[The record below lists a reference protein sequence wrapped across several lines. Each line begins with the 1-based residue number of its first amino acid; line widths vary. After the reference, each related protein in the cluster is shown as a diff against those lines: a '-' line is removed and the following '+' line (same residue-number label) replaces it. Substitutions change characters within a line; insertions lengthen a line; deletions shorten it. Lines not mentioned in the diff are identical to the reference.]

1 MGYKDDDIEF
11 ANRLLTRR
19 EELND
24 EEVTAWLKEK
34 DHVELLDEIAAIR
47 QKLSGQSYGEN
58 SEEEFLYLEKSIYDR
73 KSRRMTLRWSIAAS
87 IILLVGLFVGR
98 TISGVRDIHEEQE
111 LAKSV
116 MQPGTS
122 KAILMMADGKEVVLE
137 QGQNLNILLNER
149 VRVATS
155 SQGIVYEERG
165 KGMVTEEYNKLTTPI
180 GGEYSLV
187 LSDGTKVFLNADSEL
202 KYPVEFSDGKRI
214 VDLKGE
220 AYFEVHKDSLR
231 PFIVRMN
238 GAEVTVLGTSFN
250 VNTYGDDGQIYTT
263 LVNGSVRVSSMK
275 NKQEEILKPGM
286 QSVMN
291 VQSGLLTV
299 RKVDVEPYVAWR
311 EGRFVFRA
319 MTLDLIMRQ
328 LQRWYD
334 FEVFYQNSELKDYEF
349 RGVIKRD
356 MDLDKVL
363 SVIKVEN
370 PLKVVPLIHSNLT
383 PVKFSHSPFCLFL
396 FSSYSSCPLCRVL
409 H

>member
-34 DHVELLDEIAAIR
+34 NHVELLDEIAAIR

-58 SEEEFLYLEKSIYDR
+58 GEEEFLHLEKSIYDQ

-98 TISGVRDIHEEQE
+98 TINGVRDMHEEQVFV
-111 LAKSV
+111 KNV

-155 SQGIVYEERG
+155 NRGIVYEEHG
-165 KGMVTEEYNKLTTPI
+165 KGVVTEEYNKLTTPI

-220 AYFEVHKDSLR
+220 AYFEVHKDSSR
-231 PFIVRMN
+231 PFVVRMN

-263 LVNGSVRVSSMK
+263 LVNGSVRVSSVK
-275 NKQEEILKPGM
+275 NGQAEVLKPGM
-286 QSVMN
+286 QSVMD
-291 VQSGLLTV
+291 VQSGQLTV
-299 RKVDVEPYVAWR
+299 REVDVEPYVAWR

-334 FEVFYQNSELKDYEF
+334 FEVFYQNPELKDYEF

-363 SVIKVEN
+363 SVIKVTTNVDFEVKG
-370 PLKVVPLIHSNLT
+370 KVIT
-383 PVKFSHSPFCLFL
+383 IIK
-396 FSSYSSCPLCRVL
+396 R
-409 H
+409 

>member
-1 MGYKDDDIEF
+1 MSYKDDDIEF

-34 DHVELLDEIAAIR
+34 NHVELLDEIAAIR

-58 SEEEFLYLEKSIYDR
+58 GEEEFLHLEKSIYDQ

-98 TISGVRDIHEEQE
+98 TINGVRDMHEEQE
-111 LAKSV
+111 LAKNV

-155 SQGIVYEERG
+155 NRGIVYEEHG
-165 KGMVTEEYNKLTTPI
+165 KGVVTEEYNKLTTPI

-231 PFIVRMN
+231 PFVVRMN

-263 LVNGSVRVSSMK
+263 LVNGSVRVSSVK
-275 NKQEEILKPGM
+275 NGQAEVLKPGM
-286 QSVMN
+286 QSVMD
-291 VQSGLLTV
+291 VQSGQLTV
-299 RKVDVEPYVAWR
+299 REVDVEPYVAWR

-334 FEVFYQNSELKDYEF
+334 FEVFYQNPELKDYEF

-363 SVIKVEN
+363 SVIKVTTNVDFEVKG
-370 PLKVVPLIHSNLT
+370 KVIT
-383 PVKFSHSPFCLFL
+383 IIK
-396 FSSYSSCPLCRVL
+396 R
-409 H
+409 

>member
-155 SQGIVYEERG
+155 SQGIVYEEHG
-165 KGMVTEEYNKLTTPI
+165 KGMVTEEYNKLTTPV

-263 LVNGSVRVSSMK
+263 LVNGSVRVASMK

-363 SVIKVEN
+363 SVIKATTNVDFEVKG
-370 PLKVVPLIHSNLT
+370 KVIT
-383 PVKFSHSPFCLFL
+383 IIK
-396 FSSYSSCPLCRVL
+396 R
-409 H
+409 

>member
-1 MGYKDDDIEF
+1 MDYKNDDIEF

-58 SEEEFLYLEKSIYDR
+58 DEEEFLHLEKSIYDQ

-98 TISGVRDIHEEQE
+98 TINEEQE
-111 LAKSV
+111 LAKNV

-155 SQGIVYEERG
+155 SQGIVYEEHG
-165 KGMVTEEYNKLTTPI
+165 KGVVTEEYNKLTTPI

-231 PFIVRMN
+231 PFVVRMN

-263 LVNGSVRVSSMK
+263 LVNGSVRVSSVK
-275 NKQEEILKPGM
+275 NGQAEVLKPGM
-286 QSVMN
+286 QSVMD
-291 VQSGLLTV
+291 VQSGQLTV
-299 RKVDVEPYVAWR
+299 REVDVEPYVAWR
-311 EGRFVFRA
+311 EGRFVFRT

-334 FEVFYQNSELKDYEF
+334 FEVFYQNPELKDYEF

-363 SVIKVEN
+363 SVIKVTTNVDFEVKG
-370 PLKVVPLIHSNLT
+370 KVIT
-383 PVKFSHSPFCLFL
+383 IIK
-396 FSSYSSCPLCRVL
+396 R
-409 H
+409 

>member
-1 MGYKDDDIEF
+1 MCYCKNSKKMGYKDDDIEF

-231 PFIVRMN
+231 PFIVRIN

-363 SVIKVEN
+363 SVIKATTNVDFEVKG
-370 PLKVVPLIHSNLT
+370 KVIT
-383 PVKFSHSPFCLFL
+383 IIK
-396 FSSYSSCPLCRVL
+396 R
-409 H
+409 

>member
-11 ANRLLTRR
+11 ANRLLTQR

-58 SEEEFLYLEKSIYDR
+58 GEEEFLYLEKSIYDR

-231 PFIVRMN
+231 PFIVRIN

-363 SVIKVEN
+363 SVIKATTNVDFEVKG
-370 PLKVVPLIHSNLT
+370 KVIT
-383 PVKFSHSPFCLFL
+383 IIK
-396 FSSYSSCPLCRVL
+396 R
-409 H
+409 

>member
-58 SEEEFLYLEKSIYDR
+58 GEEEFLYLEKSIYDR

-98 TISGVRDIHEEQE
+98 TINGVRDIHEEQE

-155 SQGIVYEERG
+155 SQGIVYEEHG
-165 KGMVTEEYNKLTTPI
+165 KGMVTEEYNKLTTPV

-231 PFIVRMN
+231 SFIVRMN

-363 SVIKVEN
+363 SVIKATTNVDFEVKG
-370 PLKVVPLIHSNLT
+370 KVIT
-383 PVKFSHSPFCLFL
+383 IIK
-396 FSSYSSCPLCRVL
+396 R
-409 H
+409 

>member
-34 DHVELLDEIAAIR
+34 NHVELLDEIAAIR

-58 SEEEFLYLEKSIYDR
+58 GEEEFLHLEKSIYDQ

-98 TISGVRDIHEEQE
+98 TINGVRDMHEEQE
-111 LAKSV
+111 LAKNV

-155 SQGIVYEERG
+155 NRGIVYEEHG
-165 KGMVTEEYNKLTTPI
+165 KGVVTEEYNKLTTPI

-231 PFIVRMN
+231 PFVVRVN

-250 VNTYGDDGQIYTT
+250 VNTYGDDGHIYTT
-263 LVNGSVRVSSMK
+263 LVNGAVRVSSVK
-275 NKQEEILKPGM
+275 NGQAEVLKPGM
-286 QSVMN
+286 QSVMD
-291 VQSGLLTV
+291 VQSGQLTV
-299 RKVDVEPYVAWR
+299 REVDVEPYVAWR

-334 FEVFYQNSELKDYEF
+334 FEVFYQNPELKDYEF

-363 SVIKVEN
+363 SVIKVTTNVDFEVKG
-370 PLKVVPLIHSNLT
+370 KVIT
-383 PVKFSHSPFCLFL
+383 IIK
-396 FSSYSSCPLCRVL
+396 R
-409 H
+409 

>member
-116 MQPGTS
+116 LQPGTS

-231 PFIVRMN
+231 PFIVRIN

-363 SVIKVEN
+363 SVIKATTNVDFEVKG
-370 PLKVVPLIHSNLT
+370 KVIT
-383 PVKFSHSPFCLFL
+383 IIK
-396 FSSYSSCPLCRVL
+396 R
-409 H
+409 

>member
-1 MGYKDDDIEF
+1 MSYKDDDIEF

-58 SEEEFLYLEKSIYDR
+58 DEEEFLHLEKNIYEQ

-98 TISGVRDIHEEQE
+98 TINGVRDMHEEQE
-111 LAKSV
+111 LAKNV
-116 MQPGTS
+116 MQPGTL
-122 KAILMMADGKEVVLE
+122 KAVLMMADGKEVVLE

-155 SQGIVYEERG
+155 NRGIVYEEHG
-165 KGMVTEEYNKLTTPI
+165 KGVVTEEYNKLTTPI

-231 PFIVRMN
+231 PFVVRVN

-263 LVNGSVRVSSMK
+263 LVNGAVRVSSVK
-275 NKQEEILKPGM
+275 NGQAEVLKPGM
-286 QSVMN
+286 QSVMD
-291 VQSGLLTV
+291 VQSGQLTV
-299 RKVDVEPYVAWR
+299 REVDVEPYVAWR

-334 FEVFYQNSELKDYEF
+334 FEVFYQNPELKDYEF

-363 SVIKVEN
+363 SVIKVTTNVDFEVKG
-370 PLKVVPLIHSNLT
+370 KVIT
-383 PVKFSHSPFCLFL
+383 IIK
-396 FSSYSSCPLCRVL
+396 R
-409 H
+409 

>member
-1 MGYKDDDIEF
+1 MDYKNDDIEF

-58 SEEEFLYLEKSIYDR
+58 DEEEFLHLEKSIYDQ

-98 TISGVRDIHEEQE
+98 TINGVRDMHEEQV
-111 LAKSV
+111 LVKNV

-155 SQGIVYEERG
+155 SQGIVYEEHG
-165 KGMVTEEYNKLTTPI
+165 KGVVTEEYNKLTTPI

-220 AYFEVHKDSLR
+220 AYFEVHKDSSR
-231 PFIVRMN
+231 PFVVRMN
-238 GAEVTVLGTSFN
+238 GSEVTVLGTSFN

-263 LVNGSVRVSSMK
+263 LVNGSVRVSSVK
-275 NKQEEILKPGM
+275 NGQAEVLKPGM
-286 QSVMN
+286 QSVMD
-291 VQSGLLTV
+291 VQSGQLTV
-299 RKVDVEPYVAWR
+299 REVDVEPYVAWR

-334 FEVFYQNSELKDYEF
+334 FEVFYQNPELKDYEF

-363 SVIKVEN
+363 SVIKVTTNVDFEVKG
-370 PLKVVPLIHSNLT
+370 KVIT
-383 PVKFSHSPFCLFL
+383 IIK
-396 FSSYSSCPLCRVL
+396 R
-409 H
+409 

>member
-11 ANRLLTRR
+11 ANRLLARR

-58 SEEEFLYLEKSIYDR
+58 GEEEFLYLEKSIYDR

-98 TISGVRDIHEEQE
+98 TINGVRDIHEEQE
-111 LAKSV
+111 LAKNV

-155 SQGIVYEERG
+155 SQGIVYEEYG
-165 KGMVTEEYNKLTTPI
+165 KGMVTEEYNKLTTPV

-263 LVNGSVRVSSMK
+263 LVNGAVRVSSVK
-275 NKQEEILKPGM
+275 NGQAEVLKPGM
-286 QSVMN
+286 QSVMD
-291 VQSGLLTV
+291 VQSGQLTV
-299 RKVDVEPYVAWR
+299 REVDVEPYVAWR

-334 FEVFYQNSELKDYEF
+334 FEVFYQNPELKDYEF

-363 SVIKVEN
+363 SVIKVTTNVDFEVKG
-370 PLKVVPLIHSNLT
+370 KVIT
-383 PVKFSHSPFCLFL
+383 IIK
-396 FSSYSSCPLCRVL
+396 R
-409 H
+409 

>member
-1 MGYKDDDIEF
+1 MSYKDDDIEF

-58 SEEEFLYLEKSIYDR
+58 DEEEFLHLEKNIYEQ

-98 TISGVRDIHEEQE
+98 TINGVRDMHEEQE
-111 LAKSV
+111 LAKNV
-116 MQPGTS
+116 MQPGTL
-122 KAILMMADGKEVVLE
+122 KAVLMMADGKEVVLE

-155 SQGIVYEERG
+155 NRGIVYEEHG
-165 KGMVTEEYNKLTTPI
+165 KGVVTEEYNKLTTPI

-231 PFIVRMN
+231 PFVVRMN

-263 LVNGSVRVSSMK
+263 LVNGAVRVSSVK
-275 NKQEEILKPGM
+275 NGQAEVLKPGM
-286 QSVMN
+286 QSVMD
-291 VQSGLLTV
+291 VQSGQLTV
-299 RKVDVEPYVAWR
+299 REVDVEPYVAWR

-334 FEVFYQNSELKDYEF
+334 FEVFYQNPELKDYEF

-363 SVIKVEN
+363 SVIKVTTNVDFEVKG
-370 PLKVVPLIHSNLT
+370 KVIT
-383 PVKFSHSPFCLFL
+383 IIK
-396 FSSYSSCPLCRVL
+396 R
-409 H
+409 

>member
-34 DHVELLDEIAAIR
+34 DHVELLDDIAAIR

-155 SQGIVYEERG
+155 SQGIVYEEYG
-165 KGMVTEEYNKLTTPI
+165 KGMVTEEYNKLTTPV

-263 LVNGSVRVSSMK
+263 LVNGSVRVSSVK
-275 NKQEEILKPGM
+275 NGQAEVLKPGM

-363 SVIKVEN
+363 SVIKATTNVDFEVKG
-370 PLKVVPLIHSNLT
+370 KVIT
-383 PVKFSHSPFCLFL
+383 IIK
-396 FSSYSSCPLCRVL
+396 R
-409 H
+409 

>member
-11 ANRLLTRR
+11 ANRLLARR

-58 SEEEFLYLEKSIYDR
+58 GEEEFLYLEKSIYDR

-98 TISGVRDIHEEQE
+98 TINGVRDIHEEQE

-155 SQGIVYEERG
+155 SQGIVYEEYG
-165 KGMVTEEYNKLTTPI
+165 KGMVTEEYNKLTTPV

-250 VNTYGDDGQIYTT
+250 VNTYGDDGQI
-263 LVNGSVRVSSMK
+263 GSVRVSSVK
-275 NKQEEILKPGM
+275 NGQAEVLKPGM
-286 QSVMN
+286 QSVMD
-291 VQSGLLTV
+291 VQSGQLTV
-299 RKVDVEPYVAWR
+299 REVDVEPYVAWR

-334 FEVFYQNSELKDYEF
+334 FEVFYQNPELKDYEF

-363 SVIKVEN
+363 SVIKVTTNVDFEVKG
-370 PLKVVPLIHSNLT
+370 KVIT
-383 PVKFSHSPFCLFL
+383 IIK
-396 FSSYSSCPLCRVL
+396 R
-409 H
+409 

>member
-11 ANRLLTRR
+11 ANRLLTQR

-98 TISGVRDIHEEQE
+98 TINGVRDIHEEQE

-363 SVIKVEN
+363 SVIKATTNVDFEVKG
-370 PLKVVPLIHSNLT
+370 KVIT
-383 PVKFSHSPFCLFL
+383 IIK
-396 FSSYSSCPLCRVL
+396 R
-409 H
+409 

>member
-1 MGYKDDDIEF
+1 MDYKDDDIEF
-11 ANRLLTRR
+11 ANRLLARR

-47 QKLSGQSYGEN
+47 QKLSRQSYGE
-58 SEEEFLYLEKSIYDR
+58 SGEEEFLYLEKSIYDR

-122 KAILMMADGKEVVLE
+122 KAILMMADGTEVVLE

-155 SQGIVYEERG
+155 SQGIVYEEHG
-165 KGMVTEEYNKLTTPI
+165 KGMVTEEYNKLTTPV

-263 LVNGSVRVSSMK
+263 LVNGSVRVASMK

-363 SVIKVEN
+363 SVIKATTNVDFEVKG
-370 PLKVVPLIHSNLT
+370 KVIT
-383 PVKFSHSPFCLFL
+383 IIK
-396 FSSYSSCPLCRVL
+396 R
-409 H
+409 

>member
-11 ANRLLTRR
+11 ANRLLARR

-58 SEEEFLYLEKSIYDR
+58 GEEEFLYLEKSIYDR

-155 SQGIVYEERG
+155 SQGIVYEEYG
-165 KGMVTEEYNKLTTPI
+165 KGMVTEEYNKLTTPV

-263 LVNGSVRVSSMK
+263 LVNGSVRVSSVK
-275 NKQEEILKPGM
+275 NGQAEVLKPGM

-363 SVIKVEN
+363 SVIKATTNVDFEVKG
-370 PLKVVPLIHSNLT
+370 KVIT
-383 PVKFSHSPFCLFL
+383 IIK
-396 FSSYSSCPLCRVL
+396 R
-409 H
+409 

>member
-1 MGYKDDDIEF
+1 MSYKDDDIEF

-34 DHVELLDEIAAIR
+34 NHVELLDEIAAIR

-58 SEEEFLYLEKSIYDR
+58 GEEEFLHLEKSIYDQ

-98 TISGVRDIHEEQE
+98 TINGVRDMHEEQE
-111 LAKSV
+111 LAKNV

-155 SQGIVYEERG
+155 NRGIVYEEHG
-165 KGMVTEEYNKLTTPI
+165 KGVVTEEYNKLTTPI

-231 PFIVRMN
+231 PFVVRVN

-263 LVNGSVRVSSMK
+263 LVNGSVRVSSVK
-275 NKQEEILKPGM
+275 NGQAEVLKPGM

-334 FEVFYQNSELKDYEF
+334 FEVFYQNPELKDYEF

-363 SVIKVEN
+363 SVIKVTTNVDFEVKG
-370 PLKVVPLIHSNLT
+370 KVIT
-383 PVKFSHSPFCLFL
+383 IIK
-396 FSSYSSCPLCRVL
+396 R
-409 H
+409 

>member
-155 SQGIVYEERG
+155 SQGIVYEEYG

-263 LVNGSVRVSSMK
+263 LVNGSVRVSSVK
-275 NKQEEILKPGM
+275 NGQAEVLKPGM
-286 QSVMN
+286 QSVMD
-291 VQSGLLTV
+291 VQSGQLTV
-299 RKVDVEPYVAWR
+299 REVDVEPYVAWR

-334 FEVFYQNSELKDYEF
+334 FEVFYQNPEMAEKRFGFKLEKYEHVDSLLKILELTGE
-349 RGVIKRD
+349 
-356 MDLDKVL
+356 
-363 SVIKVEN
+363 
-370 PLKVVPLIHSNLT
+370 
-383 PVKFSHSPFCLFL
+383 VKFEMLGKSLTVKSG
-396 FSSYSSCPLCRVL
+396 S
-409 H
+409 

>member
-1 MGYKDDDIEF
+1 MDYKNDDIEF

-58 SEEEFLYLEKSIYDR
+58 DEEEFLHLEKSIYDQ

-98 TISGVRDIHEEQE
+98 TINEVRDMHEEQV
-111 LAKSV
+111 LVKNV

-155 SQGIVYEERG
+155 NRGIVYEEHG
-165 KGMVTEEYNKLTTPI
+165 KGVVTEEYNKLTTPI

-231 PFIVRMN
+231 PFVVRMN

-263 LVNGSVRVSSMK
+263 LVNGSVRVSSVK
-275 NKQEEILKPGM
+275 NGQAEVLKPGM
-286 QSVMN
+286 QSVMD
-291 VQSGLLTV
+291 VQSGQLTV
-299 RKVDVEPYVAWR
+299 REVDVEPYVAWR

-334 FEVFYQNSELKDYEF
+334 FEVFYQNPELKDYEF

-363 SVIKVEN
+363 SVIKVTTNVDFEVKG
-370 PLKVVPLIHSNLT
+370 KVIT
-383 PVKFSHSPFCLFL
+383 IIK
-396 FSSYSSCPLCRVL
+396 R
-409 H
+409 

>member
-1 MGYKDDDIEF
+1 MDYKDDDIEF
-11 ANRLLTRR
+11 ANRLLARR

-47 QKLSGQSYGEN
+47 QKLSRQSYGE
-58 SEEEFLYLEKSIYDR
+58 SGEEEFLYLEKSIYDR

-137 QGQNLNILLNER
+137 QGQNLNILFNER

-155 SQGIVYEERG
+155 SQGIVYEEHG
-165 KGMVTEEYNKLTTPI
+165 KGMVTEEYNKLTTPV

-263 LVNGSVRVSSMK
+263 LVNGSVRVASMK
-275 NKQEEILKPGM
+275 NKQEEMLKPGM

-299 RKVDVEPYVAWR
+299 REVDVEPYVAWR

-363 SVIKVEN
+363 SVIKATTNVDFEVKG
-370 PLKVVPLIHSNLT
+370 KVIT
-383 PVKFSHSPFCLFL
+383 IIK
-396 FSSYSSCPLCRVL
+396 R
-409 H
+409 

>member
-1 MGYKDDDIEF
+1 MDYKNDDIEF

-34 DHVELLDEIAAIR
+34 NHVELLDEIAAIR

-58 SEEEFLYLEKSIYDR
+58 GEEEFLHLEKSIYDQ

-98 TISGVRDIHEEQE
+98 TINGVRDMHEEQE
-111 LAKSV
+111 LAKNV

-155 SQGIVYEERG
+155 NRGIVYEEHG
-165 KGMVTEEYNKLTTPI
+165 KGVVTEEYNKLTTPI

-231 PFIVRMN
+231 PFVVRVN

-263 LVNGSVRVSSMK
+263 LVNGAVRVSSVK
-275 NKQEEILKPGM
+275 NGQAEVLKPGM
-286 QSVMN
+286 QSVMD
-291 VQSGLLTV
+291 VQSGQLTV
-299 RKVDVEPYVAWR
+299 REVDVEPYVAWR

-334 FEVFYQNSELKDYEF
+334 FEVFYQNPELKDYEF

-363 SVIKVEN
+363 SVIKVTTNVDFEVKG
-370 PLKVVPLIHSNLT
+370 KVIT
-383 PVKFSHSPFCLFL
+383 IIK
-396 FSSYSSCPLCRVL
+396 R
-409 H
+409 

>member
-58 SEEEFLYLEKSIYDR
+58 GEEEFLYLEKSIYDR

-98 TISGVRDIHEEQE
+98 TINGVRDIHEEQE

-155 SQGIVYEERG
+155 SQGIVYEEYG
-165 KGMVTEEYNKLTTPI
+165 KGMVTEEYNKLTTPV

-231 PFIVRMN
+231 PFVVRMN

-263 LVNGSVRVSSMK
+263 LVNGSVRVSSVK
-275 NKQEEILKPGM
+275 NGQAEVLKPGM
-286 QSVMN
+286 QSVMD
-291 VQSGLLTV
+291 VQSGQLTV
-299 RKVDVEPYVAWR
+299 REVDVEPYVAWR

-334 FEVFYQNSELKDYEF
+334 FEVFYQNPELKDYEF

-363 SVIKVEN
+363 SVIKVTTNVDFEVKG
-370 PLKVVPLIHSNLT
+370 KVIT
-383 PVKFSHSPFCLFL
+383 IIK
-396 FSSYSSCPLCRVL
+396 R
-409 H
+409 

>member
-34 DHVELLDEIAAIR
+34 NHVELLDEIAAIR

-58 SEEEFLYLEKSIYDR
+58 GEEEFLHLEKSIYDQ

-98 TISGVRDIHEEQE
+98 TINGVRDMHEEQE
-111 LAKSV
+111 LAKNV

-155 SQGIVYEERG
+155 NRGIVYEEHG
-165 KGMVTEEYNKLTTPI
+165 KGVVTEEYNKLTTPI

-202 KYPVEFSDGKRI
+202 TYPVEFSDGKRI

-231 PFIVRMN
+231 PFVVRVN

-263 LVNGSVRVSSMK
+263 LVNGAVRVSSVK
-275 NKQEEILKPGM
+275 NGQAEVLKPGM
-286 QSVMN
+286 QSVMD
-291 VQSGLLTV
+291 VQSGQLTV
-299 RKVDVEPYVAWR
+299 REVDVEPYVAWR

-334 FEVFYQNSELKDYEF
+334 FEVFYQNPELKDYEF

-363 SVIKVEN
+363 SVIKVTTNVDFEVKG
-370 PLKVVPLIHSNLT
+370 KVIT
-383 PVKFSHSPFCLFL
+383 IIK
-396 FSSYSSCPLCRVL
+396 R
-409 H
+409 

>member
-1 MGYKDDDIEF
+1 MDYKDDDIEF
-11 ANRLLTRR
+11 ANRLLARR

-47 QKLSGQSYGEN
+47 QKLSRQSYGE
-58 SEEEFLYLEKSIYDR
+58 SGEEEFLYLEKSIYDR

-98 TISGVRDIHEEQE
+98 TINGVRDIHEEQE

-155 SQGIVYEERG
+155 SQGIVYEEHG
-165 KGMVTEEYNKLTTPI
+165 KGMVTEEYNKLTTPV

-263 LVNGSVRVSSMK
+263 LVNGAVRVSSVK
-275 NKQEEILKPGM
+275 NGQAEVLKPGM
-286 QSVMN
+286 QSVMD
-291 VQSGLLTV
+291 VQSGQLTV
-299 RKVDVEPYVAWR
+299 REVDVEPYVAWR

-334 FEVFYQNSELKDYEF
+334 FEVFYQNPELKDYEF

-363 SVIKVEN
+363 SVIKVTTNVDFEVKG
-370 PLKVVPLIHSNLT
+370 KVIT
-383 PVKFSHSPFCLFL
+383 IIK
-396 FSSYSSCPLCRVL
+396 R
-409 H
+409 

>member
-1 MGYKDDDIEF
+1 MDYKDDDIEF
-11 ANRLLTRR
+11 ANRLLARR

-24 EEVTAWLKEK
+24 EEVTTWLKEK

-98 TISGVRDIHEEQE
+98 TINGVRDIHEEQE

-155 SQGIVYEERG
+155 SQGIVYEEHG
-165 KGMVTEEYNKLTTPI
+165 KGMVTEEYNKLTTPV

-202 KYPVEFSDGKRI
+202 KYPIEFSDGKRI

-363 SVIKVEN
+363 SVIKATTNVDFEVKG
-370 PLKVVPLIHSNLT
+370 KVIT
-383 PVKFSHSPFCLFL
+383 IIK
-396 FSSYSSCPLCRVL
+396 R
-409 H
+409 

>member
-1 MGYKDDDIEF
+1 MDYKNDDIEF

-58 SEEEFLYLEKSIYDR
+58 GEEEFQHLEKSIYDQ

-98 TISGVRDIHEEQE
+98 TINEVRDMHEEQV
-111 LAKSV
+111 LVKNV

-155 SQGIVYEERG
+155 NRGIVYEEHG
-165 KGMVTEEYNKLTTPI
+165 KGVVTEEYNKLTTPI

-231 PFIVRMN
+231 PFVVRVN

-263 LVNGSVRVSSMK
+263 LVNGSVRVSSVK
-275 NKQEEILKPGM
+275 NGQAEVLKPGM
-286 QSVMN
+286 QSVMD
-291 VQSGLLTV
+291 VQSGQLTV
-299 RKVDVEPYVAWR
+299 REVDVEPYVAWR

-334 FEVFYQNSELKDYEF
+334 FEVFYQNPELKDYEF

-363 SVIKVEN
+363 SVIKVTTNVDFEVKG
-370 PLKVVPLIHSNLT
+370 KVIT
-383 PVKFSHSPFCLFL
+383 IIK
-396 FSSYSSCPLCRVL
+396 R
-409 H
+409 

>member
-47 QKLSGQSYGEN
+47 QKLSRQSYGE
-58 SEEEFLYLEKSIYDR
+58 SGEEEFLYLEKSIYDR
-73 KSRRMTLRWSIAAS
+73 KSCRMTLRWSIAAS

-155 SQGIVYEERG
+155 SQGIVYEEHG
-165 KGMVTEEYNKLTTPI
+165 KGMVTEEYNKLTTPV

-220 AYFEVHKDSLR
+220 AYFEVHKDS
-231 PFIVRMN
+231 
-238 GAEVTVLGTSFN
+238 
-250 VNTYGDDGQIYTT
+250 
-263 LVNGSVRVSSMK
+263 
-275 NKQEEILKPGM
+275 
-286 QSVMN
+286 
-291 VQSGLLTV
+291 
-299 RKVDVEPYVAWR
+299 
-311 EGRFVFRA
+311 
-319 MTLDLIMRQ
+319 
-328 LQRWYD
+328 
-334 FEVFYQNSELKDYEF
+334 
-349 RGVIKRD
+349 
-356 MDLDKVL
+356 
-363 SVIKVEN
+363 
-370 PLKVVPLIHSNLT
+370 
-383 PVKFSHSPFCLFL
+383 
-396 FSSYSSCPLCRVL
+396 
-409 H
+409 

>member
-1 MGYKDDDIEF
+1 MDYKNDDIEF

-58 SEEEFLYLEKSIYDR
+58 DEEEFLHLEKNIYEQ

-98 TISGVRDIHEEQE
+98 TINGVRDMHEEQE
-111 LAKSV
+111 LAKNV
-116 MQPGTS
+116 MQPGTL
-122 KAILMMADGKEVVLE
+122 KAVLMMADGKEVVLE

-155 SQGIVYEERG
+155 NRGIVYEEHG
-165 KGMVTEEYNKLTTPI
+165 KGVVTEEYNKLTTPV

-220 AYFEVHKDSLR
+220 AYFEVHKDSSR
-231 PFIVRMN
+231 PFVVRMN

-263 LVNGSVRVSSMK
+263 LVNGSVRVSSVK
-275 NKQEEILKPGM
+275 NGQAEVLKPGM
-286 QSVMN
+286 QSVMD
-291 VQSGLLTV
+291 VQSGQLTV
-299 RKVDVEPYVAWR
+299 REVDVEPYVAWR

-363 SVIKVEN
+363 SVIKATTNVDFEVKG
-370 PLKVVPLIHSNLT
+370 KVIT
-383 PVKFSHSPFCLFL
+383 IIK
-396 FSSYSSCPLCRVL
+396 R
-409 H
+409 